1 MVSKPI
7 APRRAFPRIGVGGSA
22 SMGSMRIGLALPHYD
37 FSFPDGGSLGW
48 PRLLEAAQ
56 RAEALGFD
64 SVWISD
70 HFFFDLARY
79 GGPEEPSGT
88 VEPFTA
94 LAALATAT
102 DRVRLGTLVACAPF
116 RHPAHVAKMATAID
130 LISEGRFDLGVGAG
144 WYEPEFTAFGYEL
157 ASTGERFA
165 ILEESVKVIA
175 GLFAEGPFTHEGKRF
190 QIEGAYN
197 HPRPAQPAGPPIWI
211 GGKGGDRLLRLVA
224 RHASGWNT
232 VWKRTPDSFAERA
245 GKLRLIAEAEGRD
258 PGSVRLSIGLYTLV
272 GEDERDLAR
281 RFEALQRWT
290 PGGALDGERLE
301 VYARET
307 LTGTPQACVEKL
319 AAFAEAGAEEFIVG
333 AGSVPFSVADWSMVE
348 LAAGTLIP
356 EAHRL

>member
-1 MVSKPI
+1 
-7 APRRAFPRIGVGGSA
+7 
-22 SMGSMRIGLALPHYD
+22 MGSMRIGLALPHYD
-37 FSFPDGGSLGW
+37 FSFPDGKPLSW
-48 PRLLEAAQ
+48 PRLVDAAQ

-70 HFFFDLARY
+70 HFFLDLARY
-79 GGPEEPSGT
+79 GGPADPSGT

-102 DRVRLGTLVACAPF
+102 ERVRLGTLVACAPF

-130 LISEGRFDLGVGAG
+130 LISEGRFDLGLGAG

-165 ILEESVKVIA
+165 ILEESVQVIA

-197 HPRPAQPAGPPIWI
+197 RPRPAQPGGPPIWI

-232 VWKRTPDSFAERA
+232 VWRRSPDSFAERA
-245 GKLRLIAEAEGRD
+245 HKLRLVAETEGRD
-258 PGSVRLSIGLYTLV
+258 PDSVRLSVGLYTIL
-272 GEDERDLAR
+272 GEDQRDVSR

-290 PGGALDGERLE
+290 PGGALDREDLE
-301 VYARET
+301 DYARET
-307 LTGTPQACVEKL
+307 LTGTPQECVQKL
-319 AAFAEAGAEEFIVG
+319 ATFAGAGAEEFIVG

-348 LAAGTLIP
+348 LVAEALIP
-356 EAHRL
+356 EAHKL

>member
-1 MVSKPI
+1 
-7 APRRAFPRIGVGGSA
+7 
-22 SMGSMRIGLALPHYD
+22 MGSMRIGLALPHYD
-37 FSFPDGGSLGW
+37 FSFPDGKPLSW
-48 PRLLEAAQ
+48 PRLVDAAQ

-70 HFFFDLARY
+70 HFFLDLARY
-79 GGPEEPSGT
+79 GGPADLSGT

-102 DRVRLGTLVACAPF
+102 ERVRLGTLVACAPF

-130 LISEGRFDLGVGAG
+130 LISEGRFDLGLGAG

-157 ASTGERFA
+157 DSTGERFA
-165 ILEESVKVIA
+165 ILEESVQVIA

-197 HPRPAQPAGPPIWI
+197 RPRPAQPGGPPIWI

-232 VWKRTPDSFAERA
+232 VWRRSPDSFAERA
-245 GKLRLIAEAEGRD
+245 RKLRLVAETEGRD
-258 PGSVRLSIGLYTLV
+258 PDSVRLSVGLYTIL
-272 GEDERDLAR
+272 GEDRRDVSR
-281 RFEALQRWT
+281 RFETLQRWT
-290 PGGALDGERLE
+290 PGGALDREDLE
-301 VYARET
+301 DYALET
-307 LTGTPQACVEKL
+307 LTGTPQECVQKL
-319 AAFAEAGAEEFIVG
+319 ATFAGAGAEEFIVG

-348 LAAGTLIP
+348 LVAEALIP
-356 EAHRL
+356 EAHKL